1 MEFTII
7 IGAVII
13 YLVFMIILHKIFEKF
28 FMMLFI
34 ILSALFFL
42 GVLYF
47 ALKGG

>member
-13 YLVFMIILHKIFEKF
+13 YLIFMIILHKIFEKF

-42 GVLYF
+42 GVFYF